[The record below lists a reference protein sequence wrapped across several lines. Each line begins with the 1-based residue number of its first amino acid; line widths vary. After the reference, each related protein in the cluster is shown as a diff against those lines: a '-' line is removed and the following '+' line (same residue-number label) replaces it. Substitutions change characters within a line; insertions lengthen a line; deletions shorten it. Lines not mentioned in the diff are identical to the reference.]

1 MTVDI
6 RPLDASDDAALAAFH
21 ATYHAA
27 DVFGREHAAPWM
39 LEEMRADLTGDR
51 TGERFEAWT
60 GRVEGDVVSCGLLV
74 LPMKDNLELATVRVW
89 TRPDRRRRGYG
100 SAMLDQVVAAAAGAG
115 RRTLVSEAHVPF
127 EARED
132 GAGCPDPDFA
142 YHRGWGFDMCDV
154 VRVLPLPVD
163 EGWLASL
170 ADEAAPHHTDYEL
183 RQFRGRVPDD
193 IVEAFGALVG
203 SLMVEAPSG
212 AVTLEEE
219 VLDVERIR
227 SDEVVFAAAGR
238 TKYTTVAVAADGSVV
253 AYSELVVP
261 AYDPGAVFQW
271 GTLVHRD
278 HRGHRLGMATKVANL
293 RWVQRAAPDRSRVYT
308 MNAEVNAQM
317 IGINETLGFRPV
329 ERHVSLH
336 RRLP

>member
-1 MTVDI
+1 MDI
-6 RPLDASDDAALAAFH
+6 RPLDPSDGAALGKFH

-27 DVFGREHAAPWM
+27 DVFGRPHAAPWM
-39 LEEMRADLTGDR
+39 LEEMRADLTGNR
-51 TGERFEAWT
+51 TGERFLAWT
-60 GRVEGDVVSCGLLV
+60 GTVDGQVATCGLLV
-74 LPMKDNLELATVRVW
+74 LPMKDNLQLAIVRVF
-89 TRPDRRRRGYG
+89 THPGSRRRGYG
-100 SAMLDQVVAAAAGAG
+100 SAMLEHVVAAARGAG
-115 RRTLVSEAHVPF
+115 RTTLVSETHVPF
-127 EARED
+127 EAPED
-132 GAGCPDPDFA
+132 GVGCPDPDFA
-142 YHRGWGFDMCDV
+142 YARGWAFDLCDI

-163 EGWLASL
+163 DARLSAL

-183 RQFRGRVPDD
+183 RQFKGPVPDD
-193 IVEAFGALVG
+193 IVEEFGALVG

-212 AVTLEEE
+212 EVALEEE

-227 SDEVVFAAAGR
+227 ADEAVFAAAGR
-238 TKYTTVAVAADGSVV
+238 TKYTTVAVAPGGCVV

-293 RWVQRAAPDRSRVYT
+293 RWVQREVTDRSRVYT

-336 RRLP
+336 RRLT